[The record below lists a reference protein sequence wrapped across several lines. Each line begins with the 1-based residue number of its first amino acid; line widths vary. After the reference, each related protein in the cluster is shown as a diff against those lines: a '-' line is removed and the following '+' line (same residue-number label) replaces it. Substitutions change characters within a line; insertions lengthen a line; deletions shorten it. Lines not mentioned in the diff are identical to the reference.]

1 VYRIV
6 IRRTLLSITVAI
18 TVSAIGFALL
28 RLSGDLAQILAGQQA
43 TLEEVEVIRKAYGL
57 DRPLQK
63 QYLDWLKHM
72 AVGDLGQSLFF
83 QRPVASLLFERLPTT
98 MILGC
103 LSLALAMAI
112 AVPLG
117 IMGAIWKGSMVDRT
131 ALILSSLGQSMPSFW
146 VALLLVWLFGVTLQ
160 WTPIS
165 GSQGWRNF
173 ILPSITLA
181 FYSLPIILRLTR
193 TEMIEVLQ
201 SDYLRTARAKGLT
214 RFSIVF
220 KHALRN
226 AMRPVVAVGAVQ
238 LGYLLGGSIVIETI
252 FAINGIGYLAWE
264 SILRSDF
271 PIVQSILVVVSLIYV
286 IMTLAADLLNAV
298 LDPRQRGI

>member
-1 VYRIV
+1 
-6 IRRTLLSITVAI
+6 
-18 TVSAIGFALL
+18 
-28 RLSGDLAQILAGQQA
+28 
-43 TLEEVEVIRKAYGL
+43 
-57 DRPLQK
+57 
-63 QYLDWLKHM
+63 
-72 AVGDLGQSLFF
+72 
-83 QRPVASLLFERLPTT
+83 
-98 MILGC
+98 
-103 LSLALAMAI
+103 
-112 AVPLG
+112 
-117 IMGAIWKGSMVDRT
+117 MVDRT
-131 ALILSSLGQSMPSFW
+131 ALVLSSLGQSMPSFW

-193 TEMIEVLQ
+193 AEMIEVLQ

>member
-1 VYRIV
+1 MYRIV

-193 TEMIEVLQ
+193 AEMIEVLQ

>member
-131 ALILSSLGQSMPSFW
+131 ALVLSSLGQSMPSFW

-193 TEMIEVLQ
+193 AEMIEVLQ

>member
-193 TEMIEVLQ
+193 AEMIEVLQ

>member
-1 VYRIV
+1 MYRIV

-131 ALILSSLGQSMPSFW
+131 ALVLSSLGQSMPSFW

-193 TEMIEVLQ
+193 AEMIEVLQ

>member
-1 VYRIV
+1 MYRIV

>member
-1 VYRIV
+1 MYRIV

-193 TEMIEVLQ
+193 AEMIEVLQ

-252 FAINGIGYLAWE
+252 FAINGIGYLAWD

>member
-1 VYRIV
+1 MYRIV

-131 ALILSSLGQSMPSFW
+131 ALVLSSLGQSMPSFW